1 MNNMKSQNKIK
12 IEGKVYKAV
21 SGICIRGGGCDKCDL
36 EGTFHCI
43 NPKLMICCSSAD
55 RVDKKDVVW
64 IAE

>member
-12 IEGKVYKAV
+12 IHGKKYKAV
-21 SGICIRGGGCDKCDL
+21 SGNCIRGCGVDNCDL
-36 EGTFHCI
+36 EGAFHCI
-43 NPKLMICCSSAD
+43 NPKLMICCSSID